1 MWIYWIQGIVYG
13 FAAAVTPGPL
23 AMYVLSQAVTRGW
36 RRALPAAFS
45 PLISDGPI
53 AIIVLAV
60 LSRIPPR
67 MIVHLRLLGGAFLLY
82 LAYGAW
88 KDWRNFDAEKP
99 VAVESGQRSALKAAV
114 INWLNPNPYI
124 AWSVILGPILLS
136 GWRASPANGIAMLAG
151 FYIVMIA
158 SMIGMIFMFAAA
170 KRFGSRVQK
179 ILIILSSV
187 ALAAFGLYQIGD
199 ATLFSASKLLLPFH
213 L

>member
-1 MWIYWIQGIVYG
+1 MWIYFIQGSMLG

-23 AMYVLSQAVTRGW
+23 AMYVISQAITSGR

-53 AIIVLAV
+53 AVIVLAA
-60 LSRIPPR
+60 LSQIPPR
-67 MIVHLRLLGGAFLLY
+67 MIIYLRLLGGAFLLY

-88 KDWRNFDAEKP
+88 KDWRNFDTERP
-99 VAVESGQRSALKAAV
+99 VTTASRQSSALKAALV
-114 INWLNPNPYI
+114 NWLNPNPYI

-136 GWRASPANGIAMLAG
+136 GWRASPINGIAMLAG
-151 FYIVMIA
+151 FYVVMIA

-179 ILIILSSV
+179 ILIAVSSF
-187 ALAAFGLYQIGD
+187 ALASFGLYQLVWAFLGI
-199 ATLFSASKLLLPFH
+199 
-213 L
+213 